1 MSIVYETIWTFFKT
15 LWCKNV
21 QKCRRYHKIGG
32 RVSKY
37 WEHLSHWID
46 VWTYITPRFLGF
58 SREIKAKTPKTED
71 MYQWKYTRWA
81 ILVWFGWDI
90 GWKRPSMVCNM
101 RFNIGIA
108 WKIPSWN
115 KSFQNI
121 GECTGIKTSKASG
134 WSEMYKI
141 QIQFRWF

>member
-1 MSIVYETIWTFFKT
+1 MSVVYETIWTFFKT
-15 LWCKNV
+15 LYYENV

-32 RVSKY
+32 RISKY
-37 WEHLSHWID
+37 WEHLSYWID

-58 SREIKAKTPKTED
+58 SIEIKEKTLKTED

-81 ILVWFGWDI
+81 ILVWFRWDV
-90 GWKRPSMVCNM
+90 GWKRPSVVCNM
-101 RFNIGIA
+101 RFITGIA
-108 WKIPSWN
+108 WEIPSWN

-121 GECTGIKTSKASG
+121 GECTDIKATKISG